1 MDAAIAC
8 RALSHSF
15 PIGEERF
22 QVLDDI
28 TFQINKGEM
37 VAIIG
42 PSGSGKSTLMNVI
55 GCLMTPE
62 QGDIE
67 ILGKP
72 TPSMSKDQLAEI
84 RQSHIGF
91 VFQQFNL
98 LSRTSALDNVK
109 MPLMYREQKVV
120 DANERAKHCLELVGL
135 GDKLDSHPNQLSGG
149 QQQRVAIARAMINQ
163 PDILLADEP
172 TGALDSK
179 TSEDIVEL
187 FKELNR
193 QGQTIVIITHDNEV
207 AAQANRILHI
217 KDGKLVLDQQNHLE
231 AIA

>member
-15 PIGEERF
+15 PVGEERF

-179 TSEDIVEL
+179 TSEDIVGL
-187 FKELNR
+187 FKELNS

>member
-15 PIGEERF
+15 PVGEERF
-22 QVLDDI
+22 QVLDNI
-28 TFQINKGEM
+28 SFQINKGEM

-72 TPSMSKDQLAEI
+72 TPSMTKDQLAEV

-109 MPLMYREQKVV
+109 MPLMYQQQKVT
-120 DANERAKHCLELVGL
+120 DADERATHCLELVGL
-135 GDKLDSHPNQLSGG
+135 GDKLGSHPNQLSGG

-193 QGQTIVIITHDNEV
+193 QG
-207 AAQANRILHI
+207 RRL
-217 KDGKLVLDQQNHLE
+217 
-231 AIA
+231 

>member
-1 MDAAIAC
+1 MDTAIVC
-8 RALSHSF
+8 RELSHSF

-22 QVLDDI
+22 QVLDRI
-28 TFQINKGEM
+28 SFQIDKGEM

-62 QGDIE
+62 QGEIE

-72 TPSMSKDQLAEI
+72 TPAMKKEQLAEI
-84 RQSHIGF
+84 RQNHIGF

-109 MPLMYREQKVV
+109 MPLMYRDDKVG
-120 DANERAKHCLELVGL
+120 DADERAKHCLTLVGL

-149 QQQRVAIARAMINQ
+149 QQQRVAIARAMVNQ

-187 FKELNR
+187 FKALNR
-193 QGQTIVIITHDNEV
+193 KGQTIVIITHDHEV

-217 KDGKLVLDQQNHLE
+217 KDGKLVKDQQTRLE

>member
-1 MDAAIAC
+1 MDAAITC

-15 PIGEERF
+15 PVGEERF
-22 QVLDDI
+22 QVLDNI
-28 TFQINKGEM
+28 SFQIIKGEM

-67 ILGKP
+67 ILGNP
-72 TPSMSKDQLAEI
+72 TPAMTKDQLAEV

-109 MPLMYREQKVV
+109 MPLMYQEQKVV
-120 DANERAKHCLELVGL
+120 DADERAKYCLELVGL
-135 GDKLDSHPNQLSGG
+135 GDKLGSHPNQLSGG

-193 QGQTIVIITHDNEV
+193 KGQTIVIITHDNEV
-207 AAQANRILHI
+207 AAQASRILHI
-217 KDGKLVLDQQNHLE
+217 KDGKLVKDQQNRLE

>member
-1 MDAAIAC
+1 MDTAIVC
-8 RALSHSF
+8 RDLSHSF

-22 QVLDDI
+22 QVLDRI
-28 TFQINKGEM
+28 SFQIDKGEM

-62 QGDIE
+62 QGEIE
-67 ILGKP
+67 ILGQP
-72 TPSMSKDQLAEI
+72 TPTMDKDQLAEI
-84 RQSHIGF
+84 RQNHIGF

-109 MPLMYREQKVV
+109 MPLMYRDDKMS
-120 DANERAKHCLELVGL
+120 DADERAKHCLTLVGL
-135 GDKLDSHPNQLSGG
+135 GDKLDSRPNQLSGG
-149 QQQRVAIARAMINQ
+149 QQQRVAIARAMVNQ

-187 FKELNR
+187 FKALNR
-193 QGQTIVIITHDNEV
+193 KGQTIVIITHDHEV

-217 KDGKLVLDQQNHLE
+217 KDGKLVKDQQNCLE